1 MTATALRL
9 DTDGC
14 LTELDLASDRT
25 LPVLQDAVG
34 GLVDCVGLRVGL
46 DMWIHDEGMF
56 THPWNPYAT
65 NIARQVLGHMTQK
78 FYGAVVFTG
87 VDPDTGDTTGLYVAD
102 VKYLQAMTSEM
113 RAFPPEA
120 A

>member
-9 DTDGC
+9 DVDGR

-34 GLVDCVGLRVGL
+34 GRVDCVGLRAGL

-56 THPWNPYAT
+56 DHPWNAYAT

-78 FYGAVVFTG
+78 FFGPVVFTG
-87 VDPDTGDTTGLYVAD
+87 FDPDDGATTGLD
-102 VKYLQAMTSEM
+102 TSEVKYLQAMV
-113 RAFPPEA
+113 
-120 A
+120 